1 MPFKS
6 WLDAGILVT
15 NGTDT
20 YPWNPFLSLWA
31 MITRTDG
38 ETGAQLGTDEC
49 VTREQALRIYTA
61 NGAHLMQME
70 DRLGTLEAGKYAD
83 LLVLSDDYLGVPE
96 DRIQDI
102 QPLLTLVGGRVMHSV
117 SEYAV

>member
-31 MITRTDG
+31 MNTRTDG

-49 VTREQALRIYTA
+49 VTRVKRCGSTPP
-61 NGAHLMQME
+61 
-70 DRLGTLEAGKYAD
+70 T
-83 LLVLSDDYLGVPE
+83 VP
-96 DRIQDI
+96 
-102 QPLLTLVGGRVMHSV
+102 T
-117 SEYAV
+117 